1 MQIFIDLEDNQERS
15 NYIKFMEE
23 VFSTSFHL
31 VRLLKTRKPIYCYKS
46 KDSKLDICWIR
57 CENFNAIKILTS
69 EKISEKSIYL
79 ITCTPQKVIQ
89 ETRKKQVFNLYK
101 NFHIPANFNENDFM
115 QVKNGKSFGMDFNP
129 APCELTLFRLNT
141 VHNNAISLKHSFKKI
156 YPLLESWFYG

>member
-1 MQIFIDLEDNQERS
+1 MQIFLDLKDKQERA

-57 CENFNAIKILTS
+57 CENFNAIKILAS

-79 ITCTPQKVIQ
+79 ITCTPKKVIQ
-89 ETRKKQVFNLYK
+89 LARKKQVFNLYK
-101 NFHIPANFNENDFM
+101 NFFIPADSKDDDFL
-115 QVKNGKSFGMDFNP
+115 QVKKGKLYGMDFNP
-129 APCELTLFRLNT
+129 AQCELTLFRLSSI
-141 VHNNAISLKHSFKKI
+141 HNKTISLKHSFKKV
-156 YPLLESWFYG
+156 YPLLESRFYD